1 MTNYYYYYYSI
12 ELLKDKR
19 VAYHLSVK
27 FLKDWIL
34 VICSVYIEDKY
45 QIFTEVVCPPW
56 SLDALYCV

>member
-45 QIFTEVVCPPW
+45 QIFTEVVCPP
-56 SLDALYCV
+56 